1 MKSKTSCF
9 NTAILKKNI
18 TLYWPI
24 WLIYTICMLILLM
37 GQLWTNIHYHIRWG
51 TLTESRHL
59 QIMLDSINPATGI
72 FAIMVMSVITAMAL
86 HSYLFASK
94 SCNMIHAFPVTR
106 GELYRTNVFTGLL
119 FLIVPIILTFIA
131 SIFLCLSYGI
141 TCVEYLGIW
150 FVTMAEAAVICYATA
165 TFCAMFSGQLFA
177 LPIYFIAVNVIG
189 PGMIS
194 LFSALVNFLGFGLR
208 VSIDTSNFA
217 WMSPVYFV
225 CNKVC
230 LQGFMENVDREYLC
244 TDLKFFGIGYLSAYL
259 LVAVAL
265 FVAAYVIYKKRPLEQ
280 AGNLLTVSWLKP
292 VFRWG
297 VGIFGGLSGAFFIV
311 GLIENILGIISKG
324 WILLLALLVGIVVFF
339 VAQMF
344 MEKKFR
350 IFCKRIWIE
359 CGCLCVTVLA
369 VFGVLFVTKSQMEN
383 FIPPAEQIE
392 EATVQL
398 SYKCGYEKEDVK
410 QVIALH
416 KAILAKKDSFD
427 KLDSWGEHCAGIS
440 ISYRLKNG
448 KLIERTYIVPSDGEG
463 EEIVDYCLKQESDP
477 VRFTD
482 NFLCASNERI
492 KNVTEGEFD
501 LYDKDYNYVRSTK
514 FTEEQIRQILA
525 AAGEDVKE
533 GNLQKYNLASSWL
546 YDDAPKSFACN
557 LNMYEP
563 YDYRKETDV
572 VQKTGN
578 FLRNSYN
585 YLYEESSN
593 CYIYFN
599 LGEDCTHVI
608 DALLDIGAIQ
618 SVDELQVYEENESTE
633 DVEIF

>member
-9 NTAILKKNI
+9 NYAILKKNVV
-18 TLYWPI
+18 LYWPI
-24 WLIYTICMLILLM
+24 WLIYTICMLILLL

-51 TLTESRHL
+51 SLTESRHL
-59 QIMLDSINPATGI
+59 QIMLDSINPAYCI
-72 FAIMVMSVITAMAL
+72 FVIMVMSVITAMAL
-86 HSYLFASK
+86 HSYLFTSK

-106 GELYRTNVFTGLL
+106 GTLYRTNMFTGLL

-131 SIFLCLSYGI
+131 SLFMCLSYGI

-150 FVTMAEAAVICYATA
+150 FVLMTEAAVIFYATA

-189 PGMIS
+189 PGVIS

-225 CNKVC
+225 SNKVC
-230 LQGFMENVDREYLC
+230 LQGFIENVDREYLC
-244 TDLKFFGIGYLSAYL
+244 TDLKFFGIGPLSAYL

-297 VGIFGGLSGAFFIV
+297 VGIFGGFAGALFIV
-311 GLIENILGIISKG
+311 GMVESILGTIGKG
-324 WILLLALLVGIVVFF
+324 WILLLAVLVGVIVFF

-350 IFCKRIWIE
+350 VFCKRIWME
-359 CGCLCVTVLA
+359 CGCLCVTALA
-369 VFGVLFVTKSQMEN
+369 VFGVLFVTKSRMEN
-383 FIPPAEQIE
+383 YIPSAEQIE

-398 SYKCGYEKEDVK
+398 SYTCEYEENDVK

-416 KAILAKKDSFD
+416 KAILAQKASFD
-427 KLDSWGEHCAGIS
+427 KLDSWGDHCAGIS
-440 ISYRLKNG
+440 IFYRLKNG

-463 EEIVDYCLKQESDP
+463 EEIVAYCLNQESDP
-477 VRFTD
+477 DRFINSFLYATD
-482 NFLCASNERI
+482 ERI
-492 KNVTEGEFD
+492 ENVTEGEFD
-501 LYDKDYNYVRSTK
+501 LYDKDYNFVRSTK
-514 FTEEQIRQILA
+514 FTPEEIRQILA
-525 AAGEDVKE
+525 AAGEDAKE
-533 GNLQKYNLASSWL
+533 GNLQKYNLASVWL
-546 YDDAPKSFACN
+546 YDDGPKSFACN

-572 VQKTGN
+572 VRRTGN
-578 FLRNSYN
+578 FFHNSYN

-599 LGEDCTHVI
+599 FGEDCTHVI

-618 SVDELQVYEENESTE
+618 SVDELQVYEENESME
-633 DVEIF
+633 DVEVY